1 MNNFCSASPRQP
13 CSFISVPAHT
23 ILQKA
28 DARRRHLENPIR
40 SMSFVSHLTHS
51 INTAPSRLFKSQKS
65 D

>member
-1 MNNFCSASPRQP
+1 MFCLIQAP